1 MSDLRKEVEDYFKK
15 KGTYEKY
22 KKDGSLTRRIAKGMM
37 MAHKPKSEE
46 EKERFASWANI
57 RAEGHTSDTWDTTVS
72 KMDKYKSFIDTA
84 EDMLGRK
91 LVITTG
97 GSSLNHELGAL
108 DIGKEGNKLTQEQ
121 YDMLGKL
128 ALDFGYRVGDE
139 ADHLHVDNTMN
150 VQKDKARQDV
160 IKHYEQNPPKDPS
173 KLPSLIEKGTQMA
186 IEQRS
191 KLNKYNDPE
200 EVRIPTKRVF
210 YNIGSEEAG
219 NYNPARAARK
229 QLGTFEKY
237 MKTFVDPKDV
247 IEEDK
252 SSPLQNMQQAG
263 KKTEEEKRESIQ
275 KMQIAR
281 KANFGIYG

>member
-1 MSDLRKEVEDYFKK
+1 MKRNVRKEVEDYFKK

-22 KKDGSLTRRIAKGMM
+22 EKDGTLEERVQKGVRMVDM
-37 MAHKPKSEE
+37 
-46 EKERFASWANI
+46 KERHDAWKPIWDA
-57 RAEGHTSDTWDTTVS
+57 GQTKDDWDTTVS

-108 DIGKEGNKLTQEQ
+108 DIGKKGNKLTQEQ

-139 ADHLHVDNTMN
+139 ADHLHVDNTIAE
-150 VQKDKARQDV
+150 QEEKARKDV
-160 IKHYEQNPPKDPS
+160 QQWYEKNPPEDAS

-186 IEQRS
+186 IEKRK
-191 KLNKYNDPE
+191 KLTKDTDPNKI
-200 EVRIPTKRVF
+200 RIPTSRVF
-210 YNIGSEEAG
+210 YNIHDGHKHEG
-219 NYNPARAARK
+219 VRK
-229 QLGTFEKY
+229 ERKKLGTFEKY
-237 MKTFVDPKDV
+237 MQTFVDPKDV

-252 SSPLQNMQQAG
+252 SSPLQNMQNAG
-263 KKTEEEKRESIQ
+263 KEPEKEKRDSIR
-275 KMQIAR
+275 KMKIA
-281 KANFGIYG
+281 KDIDFGIYN

>member
-1 MSDLRKEVEDYFKK
+1 MSDLRQEVIDYFKK
-15 KGTYEKY
+15 RGTYEKY
-22 KKDGSLTRRIAKGMM
+22 EKDGTLEERIQKGVRMVDM
-37 MAHKPKSEE
+37 
-46 EKERFASWANI
+46 KERYDAWKPI
-57 RAEGHTSDTWDTTVS
+57 WDKGHTSDDWETTS
-72 KMDKYKSFIDTA
+72 KKIEYYRSFIDTA

-108 DIGKEGNKLTQEQ
+108 DIGKSQMTDEE

-150 VQKDKARQDV
+150 VQTEKAREDV

-186 IEQRS
+186 IAHRK
-191 KLNKYNDPE
+191 KLTKNTDPDKI
-200 EVRIPTKRVF
+200 RIPTKRVF
-210 YNIGSEEAG
+210 YNIGSKAEG
-219 NYNPARAARK
+219 NYKPARAARK

-237 MKTFVDPKDV
+237 METFVDPKDV

-263 KKTEEEKRESIQ
+263 KEPEKEKRESIQ